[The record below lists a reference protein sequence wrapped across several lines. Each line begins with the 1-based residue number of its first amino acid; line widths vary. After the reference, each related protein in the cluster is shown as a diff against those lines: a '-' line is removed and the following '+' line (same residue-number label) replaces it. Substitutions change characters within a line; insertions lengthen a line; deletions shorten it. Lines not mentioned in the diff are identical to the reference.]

1 MTHHR
6 NTPSEPGVPA
16 VFATLVT
23 DNEEWLVHRI
33 LFYARELGYSQYAS
47 AQMEAWR
54 ASICGLS
61 GPLVAAIRRGDPI
74 AYPTVDEAPE
84 ASPVAAFG
92 VAEARLHRT
101 RGVSLPLFLG
111 LMKHY
116 RRSYHGLVDECGGPR
131 NNAPNGSGPL
141 LSLEEALACHAYID
155 RFFDRVEL
163 AFCSEWTS
171 QDHSHQLEELR
182 DRNRR
187 LTSEKNK
194 FLTMVESSPLPVLFI
209 TADGVVDHRNGA
221 ARRSF
226 GNPPKDRWPH
236 PEDIALLTAPDHP
249 RKTDQILPTVRGDR
263 HFVVRTLAM
272 ADLSDQFSGTLI
284 ICDDVTLEKD
294 VERRL
299 RDSEHTL
306 RSMTDAAMDG
316 IIMIDGQGQIRFWN
330 RAAQT
335 IFGYEEKEVLGARVD
350 DLLAAPDTK
359 AQANGSLLVFLKDGK
374 TPVPDR
380 AMEMEARHKDGRRIP
395 IELSVGPVD
404 LEGHHHAVGVVR
416 DITEKKEAQIR
427 LTQAQKAEA
436 LGNLAGGIAHDFNNM
451 LLPII
456 GLTELTREDLPEDH
470 PGRTRLGFVLE
481 AAHRAADLV
490 KRILAFSRKDTPE
503 KRPVLFGDVLARAEE
518 LLRSTLPSTIHLV
531 TAYDCLGGQIL
542 ADPAQLQAVIMNLA
556 SNARD
561 AMAGRPG
568 TLTLSLSEQSP
579 PEGAPKGKGAS
590 ATETARPWFRLRV
603 VDTGHGMD
611 AATLVRVFDP
621 FFTTKDV
628 GLGTG
633 LGLSMVQGV
642 VAAHGGVVR
651 ATSAPGEGA
660 TFDVY
665 LPRLVD
671 NPPSYEQAGK
681 GAPI

>member
-1 MTHHR
+1 M
-6 NTPSEPGVPA
+6 PGPGVPA
-16 VFATLVT
+16 AFATQVT

-33 LFYARELGYSQYAS
+33 LSHARELGYSQYAS
-47 AQMEAWR
+47 AQLDAWR

-61 GPLVAAIRRGDPI
+61 APLVAAIRRGDPI
-74 AYPTVDEAPE
+74 DYPTVDEAPE
-84 ASPVAAFG
+84 ESPVTAFG
-92 VAEARLHRT
+92 VAEARLHRA
-101 RGVSLPLFLG
+101 RGVTLPLFLG
-111 LMKHY
+111 LMKNY
-116 RRSYHGLVDECGGPR
+116 KRSYHELVDECAGPKGETK
-131 NNAPNGSGPL
+131 AHEPPTSF
-141 LSLEEALACHAYID
+141 EEVLACHAYID

-171 QDHSHQLEELR
+171 QDNSHLLDELR
-182 DRNRR
+182 DQNRR
-187 LTSEKNK
+187 LTSEKTK

-209 TADGVVDHRNGA
+209 TAEGVVDHRNSA
-221 ARRSF
+221 ARRCF
-226 GNPPKDRWPH
+226 GDPPKDLWPH
-236 PEDIALLTAPDHP
+236 TKEIALLTAPDHP
-249 RKTDQILPTVRGDR
+249 RKTDQTLPTVRGDR
-263 HFVVRTLAM
+263 HFILRTLAM
-272 ADLSDQFSGTLI
+272 ADVSDRFSGTLI

-316 IIMIDGQGQIRFWN
+316 IIMIDGQGLIRFWN

-335 IFGYEEKEVLGARVD
+335 IFGYEEKEVLGSPVHN
-350 DLLAAPDTK
+350 LLAASDARPL
-359 AQANGSLLVFLKDGK
+359 ANSSLMAFREDGK
-374 TPVPDR
+374 SPVLDC
-380 AMEMEARHKDGRRIP
+380 AVEMEAHHKDGRRIP
-395 IELSVGPVD
+395 IELSFGGVD

-427 LTQAQKAEA
+427 QTQSQKAEA

-456 GLTELTREDLPEDH
+456 GLTELTRDDLPEDH
-470 PGRTRLGFVLE
+470 PGRTRLGFVLD

-503 KRPVLFGDVLARAEE
+503 RRAVLFGDVLARAEE

-531 TAYDCLGGQIL
+531 TAYDCLGGRIL

-556 SNARD
+556 SNAQD
-561 AMAGRPG
+561 AMEGHPG
-568 TLTLSLSEQSP
+568 TLTLSLSEQPP
-579 PEGAPKGKGAS
+579 PEGAPNGDNPPG
-590 ATETARPWFRLRV
+590 TGLPWLRLRV

-611 AATLVRVFDP
+611 TATLSRVFDP

-628 GLGTG
+628 GQGTG

-651 ATSAPGEGA
+651 ATSAPGDGA

-665 LPRLVD
+665 LPRLAD
-671 NPPSYEQAGK
+671 NPPQCKHHGK
-681 GAPI
+681 KGGLP